1 MYDQYVDINKK
12 FKASVNLELDLQ
24 NEEKIEEYIP
34 TTDLCDVIKKY
45 IKAVLGNPN
54 FKATTLS
61 GPYGKGKS
69 YLLLMILYLL
79 SKRNNKSLFDK
90 VCKKIKIIDN
100 ELYDL
105 LIELDNKGYYFL
117 PVIINNNSFTDLNK
131 NFFSALSNSLKQ
143 FGFNNIVPN
152 TSYTEALCIINK
164 WEEEKEKGFDIFDL
178 CLEKLKIDLNN
189 LKIGLT
195 NYDADSFNQFTDL
208 YSCVSHG
215 LEFFSMKSDDI
226 VTIYKD
232 INYKITE
239 YDSNCKGMF
248 IVFDEF
254 GSFLNNQSSDF
265 AIRLNKIQSFAEMC
279 NSSDFDA
286 QVHFCCITHKDI
298 LLYKKD
304 KAYNDAFD
312 TIAGRFELIRFD
324 RSLDENYQ
332 IICSAIVKK
341 DGYKDKID
349 TYKDTYA
356 SLINNIKDCGL
367 FTNEQL
373 EFIVNNGFPFNPMT
387 LFVLIQISETIAQNE
402 RTLFTFLSDMDSDG
416 FRYFISNK
424 DSGLLN
430 VDSIYDYFEC
440 LIKDSDEYKM
450 HYYKVESLKKS
461 SLRDEERNIFKTIA
475 LIKIIND
482 PIRLNCT
489 ISNIAMCLGLSE
501 DECNLLITNL
511 LNRKVLK
518 KNINDDSIDFAIVA
532 DKQIIKMINE
542 TSELRFNNINIGK
555 MLSMYDKNKY
565 EISNEYNF
573 NHKMVRYFKVI
584 YLEASKMIQLSS
596 LDSIVS
602 EELSIEFS
610 DGLLINLINDLR
622 LNQEQV
628 KELLDKSEGNIII
641 RYIPDNIHKSVIN
654 KVKDLSASSYLC
666 EDKKLLSDNA
676 VKTLPLL
683 VEDMIDEIST
693 YLYDLYL
700 NARPLC
706 KVDYKE
712 KNLKK
717 LINKVFEE
725 YYPLT
730 VDLNNEQVN
739 KNGVQ
744 GVTVKARNNVIDLLI
759 KQEDMNY
766 GKTSQEMTIFNS
778 FINCEKDYI
787 VSLIKSIICESN
799 GNKMNF
805 TKIVNSLTSK
815 PYGMR
820 QGIIPMFV
828 AQTIK
833 DLSIINTNNVETVIL
848 YNESVEV
855 DLNALN
861 LGKACLAPS
870 KYYYCYTK
878 VNSEKIDMTYR
889 LMSLFEC
896 YRKPNFSDNIKFLN
910 LSIKTYISNLSP
922 IIVKS
927 NRKDNLLA
935 LSDCALDFKDLFLK
949 INNNNYELL
958 FVDMPKVLKSDYSNI
973 LLSVKSIMNE
983 YTNKVQTLYEDVIQK
998 TKKLFGFEEGNLR
1011 SIANEWINKH
1021 PVISRIVF
1029 ENKHKSIYNSLKLL
1043 TFNDES
1049 SINTLSFGCI
1059 NCGLDDYNLKKYKDY
1074 FSSLESFINKVKNYN
1089 ETKST
1094 NKNEFKEYNSKNIHL
1109 SRLAN
1114 TLYTNIL
1121 EAVEEYGDAVSNEE
1135 KALIYKKLLNELL
1148 K

>member
-12 FKASVNLELDLQ
+12 FKSSVNLELDLQ

-45 IKAVLGNPN
+45 IKSVLGNPN

-79 SKRNNKSLFDK
+79 SKRNNKILFDK
-90 VCKKIKIIDN
+90 VCKKIKVIDS

-105 LIELDNKGYYFL
+105 LIDLDNKGYYFL
-117 PVIINNNSFTDLNK
+117 PVIINNNSFSDLNK
-131 NFFSALSNSLKQ
+131 NFFSALSNSLNQ
-143 FGFNNIVPN
+143 FGFKNIVPN
-152 TSYTEALCIINK
+152 TTYNEALCIINK
-164 WEEEKEKGFDIFDL
+164 WEEEKENGFDIFDI

-189 LKIGLT
+189 LKLGLS
-195 NYDADSFNQFTDL
+195 NYDIDSFNQFTDL
-208 YSCVSHG
+208 FSCVSHG

-226 VTIYKD
+226 VSIYKD
-232 INYKITE
+232 VNNKITK

-265 AIRLNKIQSFAEMC
+265 PLRLNKIQSFAEMC

-286 QVHFCCITHKDI
+286 QMHFCCITHKDI

-312 TIAGRFELIRFD
+312 TIAGRFEIVRFD

-332 IICSAIVKK
+332 ILCSAIVKK
-341 DGYKDKID
+341 DGYKEKIEI
-349 TYKDTYA
+349 YKDTYS
-356 SLINNIKDCGL
+356 SLINSINESGL
-367 FTNEQL
+367 FTKEQL
-373 EFIVNNGFPFNPMT
+373 FFIVNNGFPFNPVS
-387 LFVLIQISETIAQNE
+387 LYVLIQISEIIAQNE

-424 DSGLLN
+424 DTGLLN

-450 HYYKVESLKKS
+450 HYYKIESLKKS
-461 SLRDEERNIFKTIA
+461 SLRDEERRIFKTIA

-489 ISNIAMCLGLSE
+489 ISNISMCLGISE
-501 DECNLLITNL
+501 DECNILISNL

-518 KNINDDSIDFAIVA
+518 KNINDDSIDFAIIA

-555 MLSMYDKNKY
+555 MLSLYDKNKY

-584 YLEASKMIQLSS
+584 YLEASKIVQLSS
-596 LDSIVS
+596 LDSMVS
-602 EELSIEFS
+602 EELCDEFS
-610 DGLLINLINDLR
+610 DGLLINLINDLKIS
-622 LNQEQV
+622 QEQV

-641 RYIPDNIHKSVIN
+641 RYIADNINKSVIN
-654 KVKDLSASSYLC
+654 KVKDLSASKYLC
-666 EDKKLLSDNA
+666 ENKKLLSDNA
-676 VKTLPLL
+676 IKTLPLL
-683 VEDMIDEIST
+683 VEDMTDEIST

-717 LINKVFEE
+717 LINKSFEQ

-730 VDLNNEQVN
+730 VNLNNELVN
-739 KNGVQ
+739 KNDVQ
-744 GVTVKARNNVIDLLI
+744 SVTVKARNNVIDLLL
-759 KQEDMNY
+759 KQDNINY
-766 GKTSQEMTIFNS
+766 GKTSQEMTIYNS
-778 FINCEKDYI
+778 FINCDKDDI
-787 VSLIKSIICESN
+787 VSLIKKIICESN
-799 GNKMNF
+799 GVKMNF
-805 TKIVNSLTSK
+805 SKIINSLISK

-820 QGIIPMFV
+820 QGIVPMFV
-828 AQTIK
+828 AQAIR
-833 DLSIINTNNVETVIL
+833 DLSIIDTNNVETIIL
-848 YNESVEV
+848 YNEAIEV

-861 LGKACLAPS
+861 LSKACLSPL

-896 YRKPNFSDNIKFLN
+896 YRKPNFSDNIKYLN
-910 LSIKTYISNLSP
+910 LSIKTYITNLSP

-927 NRKDNLLA
+927 NRKDNLLE
-935 LSDCALDFKDLFLK
+935 LSDLALDFKDLFLK

-973 LLSVKSIMNE
+973 LLSVKNVMNE
-983 YTNKVQTLYEDVIQK
+983 FTTKVHNLYEIVIQK

-1011 SIANEWINKH
+1011 SIVNEWINKH
-1021 PVISRIVF
+1021 PTISRIVF

-1074 FSSLESFINKVKNYN
+1074 FSTLESFINKVENYN
-1089 ETKST
+1089 ENTST
-1094 NKNEFKEYNSKNIHL
+1094 SKDEFKVYNSENIEL

-1114 TLYTNIL
+1114 TLYSNIL
-1121 EAVEEYGDAVSNEE
+1121 DTVQEYGDSVSNVE